1 MTVKEAF
8 KELQV
13 KMNNKP
19 EGIQK
24 LRAIYQFNLEESGIF
39 QFVFQEGKVE
49 MLEGDNGNPDCIL
62 QLSDE
67 NMLKMLE
74 GNFNT
79 TMAYMTGKLKIKGDL
94 GLALKLQAAL
104 EQYR

>member
-1 MTVKEAF
+1 MMVKKAF
-8 KELQV
+8 QNLQE
-13 KMNNKP
+13 KMNMNP

-24 LRAIYQFNLEESGIF
+24 LSAVYQFDLTESGTYQVSF
-39 QFVFQEGKVE
+39 SDGLVGLMEGKE
-49 MLEGDNGNPDCIL
+49 KQADCTL

-79 TMAYMTGKLKIKGDL
+79 TMAYMTGKLKVKGDL
-94 GLALKLQAAL
+94 GHALKLQAAL
-104 EQYR
+104 EKYQ